1 MTGGAG
7 AQGQQEVLLFADGQ
21 GNYYQIPRAVLEQG
35 RVPDDQ
41 KAQLEQAL
49 NQDDTS
55 GFVKIDFL
63 KIQPLSGLKLVGT
76 SNQDSSFS
84 WGLKHLDT

>member
-1 MTGGAG
+1 MSSEQA
-7 AQGQQEVLLFADGQ
+7 EMLIFADGK
-21 GNYYQIPRAVLEQG
+21 GDYYRIPRSVLEQG

-55 GFVKIDFL
+55 GFAVDYFL
-63 KIQPLSGLKLVGT
+63 KLDTLGGIKLVGT
-76 SNQDSSFS
+76 SASSFS
-84 WGLKHLDT
+84 WGATNQGT

>member
-1 MTGGAG
+1 MTSEQA
-7 AQGQQEVLLFADGQ
+7 EMLIFADGK
-21 GNYYQIPRAVLEQG
+21 GGYYQIPRALFEQG

-55 GFVKIDFL
+55 GFLNFSKIEFDY
-63 KIQPLSGLKLVGT
+63 LSGIKLVGT
-76 SNQDSSFS
+76 SASSFS
-84 WGLKHLDT
+84 WGVTNQGT